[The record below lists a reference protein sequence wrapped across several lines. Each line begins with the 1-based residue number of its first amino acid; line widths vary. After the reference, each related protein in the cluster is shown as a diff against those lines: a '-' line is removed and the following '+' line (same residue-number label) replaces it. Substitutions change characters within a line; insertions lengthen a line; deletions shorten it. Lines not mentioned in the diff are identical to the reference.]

1 MHAWYGF
8 KNALFG
14 SIKTSNVHKIYIH
27 VVTKLL
33 DRSNKRGGSPFC
45 GGLRVPS
52 HGGTRLQYIS
62 TNFQKTKVLLPFN
75 YHLNS
80 QLLFLFSNIEKE
92 LVHVLWYFSLHPMTA
107 FCNKKWNG
115 QHFIRQFWNFYFTS
129 HDPPRPNYV
138 II

>member
-1 MHAWYGF
+1 MLQQNCFIVRIKEEGP
-8 KNALFG
+8 LF
-14 SIKTSNVHKIYIH
+14 V
-27 VVTKLL
+27 
-33 DRSNKRGGSPFC
+33 

-92 LVHVLWYFSLHPMTA
+92 LVHVL
-107 FCNKKWNG
+107 
-115 QHFIRQFWNFYFTS
+115 
-129 HDPPRPNYV
+129 
-138 II
+138 

>member
-1 MHAWYGF
+1 MF
-8 KNALFG
+8 TK
-14 SIKTSNVHKIYIH
+14 KYIH

-33 DRSNKRGGSPFC
+33 HRSNKRGGSPFC

-92 LVHVLWYFSLHPMTA
+92 LVHVL
-107 FCNKKWNG
+107 
-115 QHFIRQFWNFYFTS
+115 
-129 HDPPRPNYV
+129 
-138 II
+138 